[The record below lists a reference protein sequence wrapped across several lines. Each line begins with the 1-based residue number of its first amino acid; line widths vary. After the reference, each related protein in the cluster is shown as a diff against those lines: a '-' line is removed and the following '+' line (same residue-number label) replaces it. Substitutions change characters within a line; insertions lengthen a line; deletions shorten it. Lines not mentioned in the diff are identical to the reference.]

1 MWLDVKLSRP
11 LLFCVIGAAVCTSGI
26 AASSHYLEEEPPR
39 VHPLF
44 QLSDR
49 AASPFPSDIFTVV
62 DAAQAS
68 GRRVNLPYPD
78 CAARPSDC
86 DDIDTINTLDGFGL
100 NPRISIPFDG
110 AIDPTT
116 VSDDNVF
123 VISRSSTLPGGEP
136 GGEVI
141 GINQVIWD
149 PATHTLHVEVNEI
162 LDQYRQY
169 ALIVTDSIH
178 DELGRATK
186 ASHEFKRF
194 DKDAPADYAARLHD
208 AIAAAET
215 LLGVDESEITVA
227 TAFTTQSITPVM
239 ERIRDAIKSDV
250 PAPANFLLG
259 PSGERTVY
267 SPVSLASMVHSHQ
280 NRVSPPGFVTST
292 FPLDQ
297 LNVVP
302 GAIAVIGQG
311 SYQSPIY
318 VERPS
323 ATIPTVGTLAG
334 VPPVQSYETTYFSV
348 YLPSGPKPEGGWPAT
363 LVSGA
368 GYRHQGAPAH
378 VASFASRGVATVVI
392 GGEGF
397 GFGPLSTLRFNFTDG
412 TSLTMADPGRGY
424 DQNGDN
430 LIGAAEGAGAA
441 GSRAWTTAGS
451 DTQKQ
456 TVIDLMQL
464 VRVIEVGMD
473 VDGDG
478 SADLDGSRIS
488 YHGQS
493 AGGVLG
499 AILAALDPSVKLL
512 TISGCCGLLPEHGRW
527 NTAQRGNI
535 GRNLSLRVP
544 SLINEDGLTSIDGV
558 AVAPPFFNENKPL
571 RNRPI
576 VVNTVAGAIEIQEA
590 LEIAEW
596 GRQTGNTAH
605 TWMPYVRTRPLAG
618 MSPKAVA
625 VYVLKGDQSTVNP
638 SATES
643 LTDSGLLPYALYYR
657 HDLAVAQDPTILTI
671 LKNPHMI
678 LFQSTSPNTL
688 VRTIARGMQ
697 AQMADFHASGGTV
710 VNSPDPADLWEVPM
724 VERPDSLNFI
734 R

>member
-1 MWLDVKLSRP
+1 MLLDAKLSRP
-11 LLFCVIGAAVCTSGI
+11 LLFCVIGAAVCTCGI
-26 AASSHYLEEEPPR
+26 GASSRYLEDEPPR

-44 QLSDR
+44 QLSER

-78 CAARPSDC
+78 CGARPSDC

-110 AIDPTT
+110 PIDPTT
-116 VSDDNVF
+116 VSGDNVF

-136 GGEVI
+136 GGQVI
-141 GINQVIWD
+141 GINQMIWD
-149 PATHTLHVEVNEI
+149 PATLTLHVEVNEI
-162 LDQYRQY
+162 LDQYREY
-169 ALIVTDSIH
+169 AVVVTEAIH
-178 DELGRATK
+178 DELGRAIK
-186 ASHEFKRF
+186 ASHQFKRF
-194 DKDAPADYAARLHD
+194 DQEAPADYAARLHD
-208 AIAAAET
+208 AIAAAKT
-215 LLGVDESEITVA
+215 LLGVHESDITVA
-227 TAFTTQSITPVM
+227 SAFTTQSITPVM
-239 ERIRDAIKSDV
+239 ERIRDAIKNDV

-259 PSGERTVY
+259 PSAERTVY
-267 SPVSLASMVHSHQ
+267 SPASIASMVHSHQ

-297 LNVVP
+297 LDVIP
-302 GAIAVIGQG
+302 GAIAAIAQG

-318 VERPS
+318 LERPS

-334 VPPVQSYETTYFSV
+334 VPPVQSYETIYFSV
-348 YLPSGPKPEGGWPAT
+348 YLPSGPKPEGGWPVMIT
-363 LVSGA
+363 SGA
-368 GYRHQGAPAH
+368 GYRHQGVPSL
-378 VASFASRGVATVVI
+378 VAYFASRGVATVGL
-392 GGEGF
+392 GGQGY

-412 TSLTMADPGRGY
+412 TSLTIADPGRGY

-430 LIGAAEGAGAA
+430 LIGAAEGSGAA
-441 GSRAWTTAGS
+441 GPRAWTTGVS

-464 VRVIEVGMD
+464 ARVIELGMD

-478 SADLDGSRIS
+478 TADLDGARIS
-488 YHGQS
+488 YQGQS

-527 NTAQRGNI
+527 NTSQRGNI
-535 GRNLSLRVP
+535 GRSLSLRIP

-571 RNRPI
+571 RNLPI

-596 GRQTGNTAH
+596 GRQTGTTAH

-625 VYVLKGDQSTVNP
+625 VYVLKADQSTVNP
-638 SATES
+638 SATEC
-643 LTDSGLLPYALYYR
+643 LTDSGLLPYAMYYR
-657 HDLAVAQDPTILTI
+657 HDLAFAQDPTI

-678 LFQSTSPNTL
+678 LFQPTSPNTL

-697 AQMADFHASGGTV
+697 AQMADFHASGGSV
-710 VNSPDPADLWEVPM
+710 VNRPDPADLWEVPM

>member
-1 MWLDVKLSRP
+1 MLLHVKLSRP
-11 LLFCVIGAAVCTSGI
+11 LLFCVIGVAVWSSGI
-26 AASSHYLEEEPPR
+26 GETSHYLEEEPPR

-49 AASPFPSDIFTVV
+49 AASPFPTDIFTVV
-62 DAAQAS
+62 DAAQAT

-116 VSDDNVF
+116 VSNDNVF
-123 VISRSSTLPGGEP
+123 VIGRSSTLPGGEP
-136 GGEVI
+136 GGQVI
-141 GINQVIWD
+141 GINQMVWD
-149 PATHTLHVEVNEI
+149 PATHTLYVEVNEV
-162 LDQYRQY
+162 LNQYREY
-169 ALIVTDSIH
+169 AVVVTETIR

-186 ASHEFKRF
+186 AAHGFKRF
-194 DKDAPADYAARLHD
+194 EHAAPADYAARLDD

-215 LLGVDESEITVA
+215 LLGIRESDITVSS
-227 TAFTTQSITPVM
+227 AFTTRSITPVM
-239 ERIRDAIKSDV
+239 ERIRDAIKNAV

-259 PSGERTVY
+259 PSGERTAY
-267 SPVSLASMVHSHQ
+267 SPSSLSSVVHSHQ

-297 LNVVP
+297 LNIVP
-302 GAIAVIGQG
+302 GSIALFVQG
-311 SYQSPIY
+311 SYRSPIY

-323 ATIPTVGTLAG
+323 ATIPNVGTLAG
-334 VPPVQSYETTYFSV
+334 VPPVQSYQTTYFTV
-348 YLPSGPKPEGGWPAT
+348 YLPSGPKPEGGWPVM
-363 LVSGA
+363 LNSGA
-368 GYRHQGAPAH
+368 GYRHQGAPSH
-378 VASFASRGVATVVI
+378 VALFAARGVATVTL

-412 TSLTMADPGRGY
+412 TSLTIADPGRGY

-441 GSRAWTTAGS
+441 GPPAWTTGSS

-464 VRVIEVGMD
+464 ARVIELGMD

-493 AGGVLG
+493 AGGVYG
-499 AILAALDPSVKLL
+499 TILAALDPSVKLL
-512 TISGCCGLLPEHGRW
+512 TVSGCCGLGPEYGRW
-527 NTAQRGNI
+527 NTSQRGNL
-535 GRNLSLRVP
+535 GRNLSLRIP

-558 AVAPPFFNENKPL
+558 AVGAPFFNENKPL
-571 RNRPI
+571 RNQPI
-576 VVNTVAGAIEIQEA
+576 VVNTVAGAIEIQETF
-590 LEIAEW
+590 EVAEW
-596 GRQTGNTAH
+596 GRQGGSDPWT
-605 TWMPYVRTRPLAG
+605 PYLRKRPLAG

-625 VYVLKGDQSTVNP
+625 VYVLKADQNTVNP

-657 HDLAVAQDPTILTI
+657 HDLAFAQDPTIL
-671 LKNPHMI
+671 KNPHQI
-678 LFQSTSPNTL
+678 LFQSTSPNIL

-710 VNSPDPADLWEVPM
+710 MNSPEPAELWEVPM

>member
-1 MWLDVKLSRP
+1 MLLAVKLSRP
-11 LLFCVIGAAVCTSGI
+11 LLLCVIGAAVCTSGI
-26 AASSHYLEEEPPR
+26 GESSQYLEDEPPR

-62 DAAQAS
+62 DAAQATS
-68 GRRVNLPYPD
+68 RRVNLPYPG
-78 CAARPSDC
+78 CGARPSDC
-86 DDIDTINTLDGFGL
+86 DDIDAINTLDGFGL

-110 AIDPTT
+110 PIDPTT
-116 VSDDNVF
+116 VSDESVF
-123 VISRSSTLPGGEP
+123 VISRSSTRPGGEP
-136 GGEVI
+136 GGQVI
-141 GINQVIWD
+141 GINQMIWD
-149 PATHTLHVEVNEI
+149 PATLTLHVEVNEI
-162 LDQYRQY
+162 LDQYREY
-169 ALIVTDSIH
+169 AVVITEAIH

-186 ASHEFKRF
+186 ASHQFKRF
-194 DKDAPADYAARLHD
+194 DQEAPADYAARLHD
-208 AIAAAET
+208 AIAAAKT
-215 LLGVDESEITVA
+215 LLGVRESDITVA
-227 TAFTTQSITPVM
+227 SAFTTQSITPVM
-239 ERIRDAIKSDV
+239 ERIRDAIKSNV
-250 PAPANFLLG
+250 PAPADFLLG

-267 SPVSLASMVHSHQ
+267 SPANIASMVSTLQ
-280 NRVSPPGFVTST
+280 NRVSPPGFTTST

-297 LNVVP
+297 LDVVP
-302 GAIAVIGQG
+302 GAIATIGQG

-318 VERPS
+318 IERPS

-334 VPPVQSYETTYFSV
+334 VPPVQSYQSTYFTV
-348 YLPSGPKPEGGWPAT
+348 YLPSGPKPEDGWPVMIT
-363 LVSGA
+363 SGA
-368 GYRHQGAPAH
+368 GYRHQGTPSF
-378 VASFASRGVATVVI
+378 VAYFASRGVATVGI
-392 GGEGF
+392 GAEGF
-397 GFGPLSTLRFNFTDG
+397 GFGLLSTLRFNFTDG
-412 TSLTMADPGRGY
+412 SSLTMADPGRGY

-430 LIGAAEGAGAA
+430 LIGAAEGAAAA

-451 DTQKQ
+451 DAQKQ
-456 TVIDLMQL
+456 TVIDLMQMA
-464 VRVIEVGMD
+464 RVIELGID

-493 AGGVLG
+493 AGGVYG

-527 NTAQRGNI
+527 NTSQRGNI
-535 GRNLSLRVP
+535 GRSLSLRIP

-571 RNRPI
+571 RNQPI
-576 VVNTVAGAIEIQEA
+576 VVNTVAGAIEIQEV

-596 GRQTGNTAH
+596 GRQTGTTAH
-605 TWMPYVRTRPLAG
+605 TWMPYLRKKPLAG

-625 VYVLKGDQSTVNP
+625 IYVLKTDQSTVNP
-638 SATES
+638 SATET
-643 LTDSGLLPYALYYR
+643 LTDSGLLPHALYYR
-657 HDLAVAQDPTILTI
+657 HDLAFAQDPTI

-710 VNSPDPADLWEVPM
+710 VNTPDPAELWEVPM
-724 VERPDSLNFI
+724 VDRPDSLNYI